1 MGQNLSIPDEIK
13 LPVTYYSEGM
23 KLLLSGIGSKE
34 FPEMAFTGAGNPN
47 PVMTVEQYNYYYT
60 YVQKMT
66 ENIHK
71 NGAAIS
77 AFLQASAAT
86 RAAAMSGKVAG
97 GITAQEVQ
105 AVATA
110 VAAAKPTNTKTI

>member
-1 MGQNLSIPDEIK
+1 MAQNLSIPDEIK

-23 KLLLSGIGSKE
+23 KLLLGNIGSKE
-34 FPEMAFTGAGNPN
+34 FPELAFTGVGSQN
-47 PVMTVEQYNYYYT
+47 PVMTIEQYNYYYT
-60 YVQKMT
+60 YVQKMA

-86 RAAAMSGKVAG
+86 RSAAMSGKVAG
-97 GITAQEVQ
+97 GITANEVQ

-110 VAAAKPTNTKTI
+110 LAAAKPAPTKTI